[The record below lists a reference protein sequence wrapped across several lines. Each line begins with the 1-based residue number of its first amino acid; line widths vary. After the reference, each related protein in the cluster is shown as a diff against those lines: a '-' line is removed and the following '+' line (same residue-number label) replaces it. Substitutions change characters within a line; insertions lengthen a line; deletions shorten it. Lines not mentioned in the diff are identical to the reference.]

1 MLLIDGGPTQ
11 DLVLLQNY
19 NRNLVV
25 IVKNGQIRKNPLG
38 GDGTG
43 AQGNG

>member
-1 MLLIDGGPTQ
+1 MLLIDGGPTK
-11 DLVLLQNY
+11 DLVPLQIY

-25 IVKNGQIRKNPLG
+25 IVKNGQIHKNLLG
-38 GDGTG
+38 SDGTG